1 MRTIF
6 FWTAWFLISFWVLK
20 TFYFSASQEKIKRL
34 RFAAVGIDILVLI
47 LFFLP
52 WLTATGQSGWE
63 LIAAKESLVILVFGM
78 VLLSAVLVLFPS
90 PSANKIGAVL
100 QSGSA
105 ALFIAMMIKLM
116 PGTVTLTLRYV
127 APILVSLLLLINIII
142 VLLLWQQLQL
152 RDKSH
157 TNL

>member
-1 MRTIF
+1 MKIIF

-34 RFAAVGIDILVLI
+34 RLAAFGIDLMVLI

-63 LIAAKESLVILVFGM
+63 LMLAKEGLVILVFGII
-78 VLLSAVLVLFPS
+78 LLSAVLVLFSSS
-90 PSANKIGAVL
+90 PANRTGAVL
-100 QSGSA
+100 QGGVA
-105 ALFIAMMIKLM
+105 VLFIAMMIKLM
-116 PGTVTLTLRYV
+116 PGTVVLSMRHI
-127 APILVSLLLLINIII
+127 APILAALLLLINFVV

-152 RDKSH
+152 KERKI
-157 TNL
+157 